1 MRPRRRAAAG
11 ALRTLALHAALV
23 AGGALTLF
31 PLLWMLS
38 ASLMTSGE
46 ATTFPPHLVPHA
58 VTLEQYRQ
66 LFVRLNLGRAFL
78 SSTVIAGAVTL
89 VSLLFNSM
97 AGYAFAKLRFGGRER
112 LFGLLLSA
120 LVVPAQLGML
130 PLFLLMKALHL
141 VNTYWGAILPSL
153 ASVLGVFLVRQFMLS
168 IPQELIEA
176 ARIEGAGELR
186 IYWSLVMPLA
196 RPVLATLAIFTFLTT
211 WNDFMWPLIVLS
223 DQRRYTLPV
232 AMASLVG
239 EHALD
244 VELMMAGA
252 VVTVLPVLVLFL
264 ALQRY
269 YIAGLTAGSVKG

>member
-1 MRPRRRAAAG
+1 MRSRRALG
-11 ALRTLALHAALV
+11 SLALHAALV

-31 PLLWMLS
+31 PLLWMVS
-38 ASLMTSGE
+38 ASFMASGE
-46 ATTFPPHLVPHA
+46 ATTFPPHLIPHA
-58 VTLEQYRQ
+58 PTLAQYRA
-66 LFVRLNLGRAFL
+66 LFVRLALGRAFF
-78 SSTVIAGAVTL
+78 SSALVAGAVTL
-89 VSLLFNSM
+89 VSLLVNSM
-97 AGYAFAKLRFGGRER
+97 AGYALAKLRFGGRER

-141 VNTYWGAILPSL
+141 VNTYWGAILPSV
-153 ASVLGVFLVRQFMLS
+153 ASVLGIFLVRQFMLGV
-168 IPQELIEA
+168 PQELIEA

-196 RPVLATLAIFTFLTT
+196 RPVLATLAILTFLTT

-223 DQRRYTLPV
+223 DQKRYTLPV

-252 VVTVLPVLVLFL
+252 VLTVLPVLVLFL
-264 ALQRY
+264 ALQRQY
-269 YIAGLTAGSVKG
+269 VAGIMAGSVKG